1 MSSSGTIISFSQRSY
16 DGDNDFQDE
25 ELEEDKLEVQKIM
38 NNSRDALLFVIYCT
52 PTMFSI
58 EPSQNSEQMQEQEQ
72 YSTFN
77 SIIKCISEIMFD
89 KMTTE
94 QNKDLM
100 GVMLI
105 GTKNAQ
111 NRLEKDHIYVL
122 QNIDSLDIHRI
133 KELNEIVSG
142 DFDFEEKIGIWDG
155 EFPFGDVFWVC
166 SDIFNPLTSTTI
178 KTKRIFLVT
187 SVDNPHPTNKYLRSS
202 TMTRA
207 KDLIESKIAI
217 NIFGINSKPDE
228 PFNLDA
234 FYSELLTLDNDITNY
249 SFVSTSKDYEKMALQ
264 IKSKEAPK
272 RSTFSIPFRLF
283 EDELTIGVKG
293 YSMIIQKDKPTYKYV
308 HMRSETARVAE
319 IKTEWICAD
328 TTQRLM
334 KEDMKLYYPYDE
346 IAKIKSIDDRKG
358 ITLLGFKPASYLKF
372 EYNLEH
378 SLFIYP
384 DEEQYEGSTRT
395 FAALH
400 KKMLELDKIAICFI
414 TRSVGRPP
422 SYVALKP
429 QVEILD
435 ENEQQIESPGFHLI
449 ILPSAED
456 IRPHPPNAKIAP
468 APDESV
474 NYMNQIIDNLIIKDG
489 YDPNKFPNPLLER
502 FYHVLKQIA
511 LNESLSIETPDA
523 TIPKYSVIDENV
535 GELIEEFNKV
545 ARNIE
550 SNQMNMTP
558 ESLTESA
565 SSSSRRKSSTPKL
578 GVEELYRQDMATV
591 AELKAYLESKGLRPH
606 GKKPDLM
613 KQVEVYLG

>member
-38 NNSRDALLFVIYCT
+38 NSSRDALLFVIYCT
-52 PTMFSI
+52 PTMFSN

-133 KELNEIVSG
+133 KELNEIVS
-142 DFDFEEKIGIWDG
+142 
-155 EFPFGDVFWVC
+155 
-166 SDIFNPLTSTTI
+166 
-178 KTKRIFLVT
+178 VT

-202 TMTRA
+202 TITRA

-346 IAKIKSIDDRKG
+346 IAKIKSIDDKKG

-578 GVEELYRQDMATV
+578 GVEELYKQDMV
-591 AELKAYLESKGLRPH
+591 N
-606 GKKPDLM
+606 KKPF
-613 KQVEVYLG
+613 Y

>member
-1 MSSSGTIISFSQRSY
+1 M
-16 DGDNDFQDE
+16 
-25 ELEEDKLEVQKIM
+25 
-38 NNSRDALLFVIYCT
+38 
-52 PTMFSI
+52 
-58 EPSQNSEQMQEQEQ
+58 
-72 YSTFN
+72 
-77 SIIKCISEIMFD
+77 
-89 KMTTE
+89 
-94 QNKDLM
+94 
-100 GVMLI
+100 
-105 GTKNAQ
+105 
-111 NRLEKDHIYVL
+111 
-122 QNIDSLDIHRI
+122 
-133 KELNEIVSG
+133 
-142 DFDFEEKIGIWDG
+142 
-155 EFPFGDVFWVC
+155 
-166 SDIFNPLTSTTI
+166 
-178 KTKRIFLVT
+178 
-187 SVDNPHPTNKYLRSS
+187 
-202 TMTRA
+202 
-207 KDLIESKIAI
+207 
-217 NIFGINSKPDE
+217 
-228 PFNLDA
+228 
-234 FYSELLTLDNDITNY
+234 
-249 SFVSTSKDYEKMALQ
+249 
-264 IKSKEAPK
+264 
-272 RSTFSIPFRLF
+272 
-283 EDELTIGVKG
+283 
-293 YSMIIQKDKPTYKYV
+293 
-308 HMRSETARVAE
+308 
-319 IKTEWICAD
+319 
-328 TTQRLM
+328 
-334 KEDMKLYYPYDE
+334 
-346 IAKIKSIDDRKG
+346 
-358 ITLLGFKPASYLKF
+358 FKPASYLKF

-578 GVEELYRQDMATV
+578 GVEELYKQDMV
-591 AELKAYLESKGLRPH
+591 N
-606 GKKPDLM
+606 KKPF
-613 KQVEVYLG
+613 Y